1 MQPNYLIAIKQD
13 YTVYLSLILIC
24 SFIPVNQASI
34 YDNLI
39 VGNVLYLVLGDSLLQ
54 SRLIFKATYF
64 TISIDILISNSTYR
78 IYLSYL

>member
-1 MQPNYLIAIKQD
+1 MYKITNNEIYKYLCITSMQPNYLIAIKQD

-39 VGNVLYLVLGDSLLQ
+39 V
-54 SRLIFKATYF
+54 
-64 TISIDILISNSTYR
+64 
-78 IYLSYL
+78 